1 MEAWTLPDRLH
12 EETITLLTFL
22 AVNKFKTLIIAGGLL
37 LIAFSAAFAS
47 NYTPRYFLTTK
58 YSKEDVRQ
66 ALVMDQKWVDFPPYT
81 DRAGWDAFLG
91 DRKAAFVE
99 AGEKNL
105 DYTWRVIKATDYL
118 EFERSGARWDGD
130 KNANLSALSALL
142 MAELAEGQGR
152 FLDQIINGIYVFS
165 ESTSW
170 ANTAHNALQKSRRAI
185 QAWDDPVFDLTA
197 GTTSNL
203 LSWTYYFLHE
213 ELDKTDPEISRRLY
227 HELKRRILDVFLTN
241 DSFWWMV
248 RGQKGRS
255 NNWTPWCNY
264 NALNAF
270 MLLENDPGRL
280 TDAVWLAMKSVD
292 EFLNFSQED
301 GACDEGTSYWDRAAG
316 SAYDFLDLLNRA
328 TGGKIV
334 FFDHPMI
341 RSMGEY
347 IARSYVGNGWVVN
360 FADASARG
368 GGSPYLIYRYGKDVG
383 SPIMK
388 GYAASLYR
396 PENGMSAGADFYRTL
411 AALAVRDEL
420 AAEEPVFAHPAY
432 TWYPQTDVCYMTDEG
447 LFVATK
453 GGYNNESHNHN
464 DCGTVS
470 FYVNTIPLLIDVGV
484 GTYTR
489 QTFSS
494 ERYTIWT
501 MQSDYHNV
509 PMINGVAQRNG
520 NQYKATGSS
529 FDPAGM
535 TYSTDLSK
543 AYPAEAQ
550 VRKWVR
556 SCTLK
561 DGKLTLKDNF
571 ILDKAVAPNVINFM
585 TWGKVDISTPGV
597 VRLEARGQK
606 AILEYDKRKFS
617 ASVETKTLSDPRLS
631 HVWGSEVYRV
641 SLTAKTLKAKDHYVF
656 TVRPSTES
664 MDQLTKRVFEVAQE
678 QMIQMDKRLSDK
690 QMPRSFDHDG
700 HFVPSD
706 LNWWCSGF
714 YPGSLWYVWKYSGDE
729 QIRRLA
735 EKNTLKLDG
744 IKHVAHDHD
753 IGFQI
758 NCSFGNALRLTGE
771 ERWAEPVVT
780 AANALAKRFN
790 PATGTIKSWNSKG
803 PDGDWL
809 YPVIID
815 NMMNLELMMEGY
827 RLSGTDSLKA
837 IAMTHANTTMKHH
850 FRDDYT
856 TFHVVDYD
864 PVTGAVRHR
873 QTAQGNADASAWARG
888 QAWGLYGYT
897 MMADKTGDPAYLAQ
911 AHAIA
916 KMLIS
921 RLPADGVP
929 YWDFDAP
936 GIPNAL
942 RDASA
947 GAIIASALVKL
958 SKLTTDGRAAKAY
971 ADQAECIL
979 RTLASDAYLAPVGEN
994 GNFLLRHSVGS
1005 LPANS
1010 EVDVPLTYADYYFLE
1025 ALLRINGLAD

>member
-1 MEAWTLPDRLH
+1 MKTFIKAFLSLC
-12 EETITLLTFL
+12 LLATAL
-22 AVNKFKTLIIAGGLL
+22 
-37 LIAFSAAFAS
+37 SPAFAS
-47 NYTPRYFLTTK
+47 VYTPRYFLTTK

-66 ALVMDQKWVDFPPYT
+66 ALVLNQKWVDFPAYS
-81 DRAGWDAFLG
+81 DRAGWDRFLG
-91 DRKAAFVE
+91 DRKAAFIE
-99 AGEKNL
+99 AGEKCL

-130 KNANLSALSALL
+130 KSANLSALSSLL
-142 MAELAEGQGR
+142 MAELAEGKGR

-170 ANTAHNALQKSRRAI
+170 ANTAHNSLQKSRRAI

-203 LSWTYYFLHE
+203 LSWVYYYLHD

-227 HELKRRILDVFLTN
+227 HELKHRILDVFLTN

-248 RGQKGRS
+248 RSPKKGRS

-270 MLLENDPGRL
+270 MLLENNPDRL
-280 TDAVWLAMKSVD
+280 TDAVWLSMQSVD
-292 EFLNFSQED
+292 EFLNYTQED
-301 GACDEGTSYWDRAAG
+301 GACDEGPGYWDRAAG
-316 SAYDFLDLLNRA
+316 AACDYLELLGRI
-328 TGGKIV
+328 TGGKLGL
-334 FFDHPMI
+334 FDHPML
-341 RSMGEY
+341 RNMGEY
-347 IARSYVGNGWVVN
+347 IARSYVGKGWVVN

-368 GGSPYLIYRYGKDVG
+368 GGSPFLIYRFGEAVN
-383 SPIMK
+383 SPILK
-388 GYAASLYR
+388 GYAATLYT
-396 PENGMSAGADFYRTL
+396 PERSITSGADIYRTL
-411 AALAVRDEL
+411 AALTVEKAL
-420 AAEEPVFAHPAY
+420 AAEKPAFEHPAY

-489 QTFSS
+489 QTFSG

-501 MQSDYHNV
+501 MQSNYHNV

-520 NQYKATGSS
+520 NEFKATGSS
-529 FDPAGM
+529 FDPARM
-535 TYSTDLSK
+535 TYSTDISK
-543 AYPAEAQ
+543 AYPEEAQ

-561 DGKLTLKDNF
+561 DKVLTLKDDF
-571 ILDKAVAPNVINFM
+571 VLSKAVAPNVINFM
-585 TWGKVDISTPGV
+585 TWGKVDISTPGM
-597 VRLEARGQK
+597 VRIAAKGQ
-606 AILEYDKRKFS
+606 AAVLSYDKRKFT
-617 ASVETKTLSDPRLS
+617 ASIETKALTDPRLS
-631 HVWGSEVYRV
+631 NVWGSEAYRI
-641 SLTAKTLKAKDHYVF
+641 SLTAKTPKVKDTYVF
-656 TVRPSTES
+656 TVSPAIET
-664 MDQLTKRVFEVAQE
+664 MDQLTDRVFDIAKV
-678 QMIQMDKRLSDK
+678 QMIQMDSRLSDS
-690 QMPRSFDHDG
+690 QMPRSFDKG
-700 HFVPSD
+700 EFIPSN

-714 YPGSLWYVWKYSGDE
+714 YPGSLWYVWKYTGDE
-729 QIRRLA
+729 EVRKLA

-744 IKHVAHDHD
+744 IKSVAHDHD

-780 AANALAKRFN
+780 AANALTRRFN
-790 PATGTIKSWNSKG
+790 PKTGVIKSWNSKG
-803 PDGDWL
+803 RNGDWL

-815 NMMNLELMMEGY
+815 NMMNLELLMEGY
-827 RLSGTDSLKA
+827 RLSGTDSLRS

-864 PVTGAVRHR
+864 PETGAVRHQ
-873 QTAQGNADASAWARG
+873 QTAQGLSDDSAWARG

-897 MMADKTGDPAYLAQ
+897 MMAEKTGDPAYLAQ

-916 KMLIS
+916 KMIIS
-921 RLPADGVP
+921 YLPEDGVP
-929 YWDFDAP
+929 YWDFNAP
-936 GIPNAL
+936 NIPDAL

-958 SKLTTDGRAAKAY
+958 SQMTTVKRLAETYAA
-971 ADQAECIL
+971 QAERTL
-979 RTLASDAYLAPVGEN
+979 RTLASDEYLAPAGTN

-1005 LPANS
+1005 LPGNS

-1025 ALLRINGLAD
+1025 ALLRIKGMVD

>member
-1 MEAWTLPDRLH
+1 MKPFIKA
-12 EETITLLTFL
+12 LLSL
-22 AVNKFKTLIIAGGLL
+22 CMLV
-37 LIAFSAAFAS
+37 AALTPSFAS
-47 NYTPRYFLTTK
+47 VYTPRFLLTTK

-66 ALVMDQKWVDFPPYT
+66 AIVLNQKWVEYPAYT

-91 DRKAAFVE
+91 DRKADFIE
-99 AGEKNL
+99 AGEKAL

-118 EFERSGARWDGD
+118 EYERSGARLDGD
-130 KNANLSALSALL
+130 KSANLSALASLL
-142 MAELAEGQGR
+142 MAELAEGKGR

-170 ANTAHNALQKSRRAI
+170 ANTAHNPLQKSKRAI

-203 LSWTYYFLHE
+203 LSWTWYYLHD
-213 ELDKTDPEISRRLY
+213 ELDKVDPEISRRLY
-227 HELKRRILDVFLTN
+227 HELKHRILDVFLTN

-248 RGQKGRS
+248 RGKDAHT

-270 MLLENDPGRL
+270 MLLENDPERL
-280 TDAVWLAMKSVD
+280 TDAIWLSMKSVD
-292 EFLNFSQED
+292 QFLNSCQED
-301 GACDEGTSYWDRAAG
+301 GACEEGTSYWDRAAG
-316 SAYDFLDLLNRA
+316 SAYDYLDVLGRI
-328 TGGKIV
+328 TGGKID

-341 RSMGEY
+341 RSLGEY

-368 GGSPYLIYRYGKDVG
+368 GGSPFLIYRYGKDVD
-383 SPIMK
+383 SPILK
-388 GYAASLYR
+388 GYAASLYK
-396 PENGMSAGADFYRTL
+396 PEGNISSGADFYRTL
-411 AALAVRDEL
+411 AALAIDKEL
-420 AAEEPVFAHPAY
+420 AAEKPAFEHPAY
-432 TWYPQTDVCYMTDEG
+432 TWYPETDVCYLTDANG

-501 MQSDYHNV
+501 MQSNYHNV
-509 PMINGVAQRNG
+509 PMINGVAQRFG
-520 NQYKATGSS
+520 DQFRATGSA
-529 FDPAGM
+529 FDPAKM
-535 TYSTDLSK
+535 TYSTDISK
-543 AYPAEAQ
+543 AYPEEAQ

-556 SCTLK
+556 SCSLRGKALTIK
-561 DGKLTLKDNF
+561 DDF
-571 ILDKAVAPNVINFM
+571 VLDKAVAPNVINFM
-585 TWGKVDISTPGV
+585 TWGNVDISTPGI
-597 VRLEARGQK
+597 VRLAAKGQ
-606 AILEYDKRKFS
+606 AAVLEYDARKFT
-617 ASVETKTLSDPRLS
+617 ASVETKELPDTRLS
-631 HVWGSEVYRV
+631 NVWGPEVYRV
-641 SLTAKTLKAKDHYVF
+641 SLTAKAKKTKDSYVF
-656 TVRPSTES
+656 TVKPSTET
-664 MDQLTKRVFEVAQE
+664 MDQLTERVFDTAKA
-678 QMIQMDKRLSDK
+678 QMILMDKRLSDN
-690 QMPRSFDHDG
+690 QMPRTLDKDG
-700 HFVPSD
+700 QFVPSN
-706 LNWWCSGF
+706 LSWWCSGF
-714 YPGSLWYVWKYSGDE
+714 YPGSLWFVWKYTGDE
-729 QIRRLA
+729 EVRKLA

-744 IKHVAHDHD
+744 IKSVAHDHD

-771 ERWAEPVVT
+771 PRWAEPVVT

-790 PATGTIKSWNSKG
+790 PATGVIKSWNSKG
-803 PDGDWL
+803 KNGDWL

-827 RLSGTDSLKA
+827 RLSGTDSLKS
-837 IAMTHANTTMKHH
+837 IATTHANTTIKNH
-850 FRDDYT
+850 FREDYT

-873 QTAQGNADASAWARG
+873 QTAQGYSDASAWARG

-897 MMADKTGDPAYLAQ
+897 MMADKTGDSAYLAQ
-911 AHAIA
+911 AQAIA

-936 GIPNAL
+936 DIPNAL

-958 SKLTTDGRAAKAY
+958 SKLTANAKLAKSF
-971 ADQAECIL
+971 ADQAELTL
-979 RTLASDAYLAPVGEN
+979 RTLASDDYLAPVGEN
-994 GNFLLRHSVGS
+994 GNFLIRHSVGN
-1005 LPANS
+1005 LPGNG
-1010 EVDVPLTYADYYFLE
+1010 EVDVPLSYADYYFLE
-1025 ALLRINGLAD
+1025 ALLRIKGLVD